1 MTQCMNCHD
10 TPRSSAHFFI
20 IFITSTAHD
29 PYDFVSARRG
39 GNRYASILL
48 YMNDDFE
55 GGETVFSGGPVLNFF
70 DNKTYAETIKERRA
84 ANQIDALKEGS
95 WEERLSGICYSNMRV
110 RPLKSRALFFYNQLP
125 NGTMDVSSIH
135 GACPILGGG
144 AKWSANIWMWSAPR
158 RGYEHAPYRRG
169 EQKPDVVEPKDKESY
184 TRFSVWFYNT
194 GTDPKFDGAQLYWHN
209 RYFAELGAGE
219 STRVGTFVGHI
230 WYLKDRQGNRL
241 HTWKIGED
249 VKDGQFFQV

>member
-1 MTQCMNCHD
+1 
-10 TPRSSAHFFI
+10 
-20 IFITSTAHD
+20 
-29 PYDFVSARRG
+29 
-39 GNRYASILL
+39 
-48 YMNDDFE
+48 MNDDFE

-194 GTDPKFDGAQLYWHN
+194 GRTRNLTAHN
-209 RYFAELGAGE
+209 CTGIIAILQNWEQENPLKL
-219 STRVGTFVGHI
+219 VPLLGTFGI
-230 WYLKDRQGNRL
+230 S
-241 HTWKIGED
+241 KIGKATDSILGKSERTSKT
-249 VKDGQFFQV
+249 VSSFKYN